1 MKTNKMMSQEEVV
14 KVLDDSKGFLENTFR
29 LYLITNGVDD
39 ILDALANEDLED
51 MDKVETLKLFKKGLA
66 LYYDFI
72 DIMQTEAIT
81 VMDTNQKVN
90 QMYEAL
96 LKNGQKSKA

>member
-1 MKTNKMMSQEEVV
+1 MKTNEMMSQEEVV
-14 KVLDDSKGFLENTFR
+14 KVLDDTKGFLENTFR

-39 ILDALANEDLED
+39 ILDVLANEDLED
-51 MDKVETLKLFKKGLA
+51 MDTVETLKLLKKGLA

-96 LKNGQKSKA
+96 LKNGQIEK

>member
-1 MKTNKMMSQEEVV
+1 MKTNEMMSQEEVV
-14 KVLDDSKGFLENTFR
+14 KVLDDTKGFLENTFR
-29 LYLITNGVDD
+29 LYLITNGLDD
-39 ILDALANEDLED
+39 ILDVLANEDLED
-51 MDKVETLKLFKKGLA
+51 MDKVETLKLLKKGLA

-72 DIMQTEAIT
+72 DIMQTEAIA

-96 LKNGQKSKA
+96 LKNGQIEK

>member
-1 MKTNKMMSQEEVV
+1 MKTNEMMSQEEVV
-14 KVLDDSKGFLENTFR
+14 KVLDDSKGFLEDTFR
-29 LYLITNGVDD
+29 LYLIVNGVDD
-39 ILDALANEDLED
+39 ILNVLANEDLED
-51 MDKVETLKLFKKGLA
+51 MDKVETLKLIKKGLA

-90 QMYEAL
+90 QMYETL
-96 LKNGQKSKA
+96 VKNGQIEK

>member
-1 MKTNKMMSQEEVV
+1 MKTNEKMSQEEVV
-14 KVLDDSKGFLENTFR
+14 KVLDDTKGFLENTFR

-39 ILDALANEDLED
+39 ILDFLTNTGLED
-51 MDKVETLKLFKKGLA
+51 INEVEILKLLEKGLA
-66 LYYDFI
+66 LYSDLI

-90 QMYEAL
+90 QMYDAL
-96 LKNGQKSKA
+96 LKSGQIEK

>member
-1 MKTNKMMSQEEVV
+1 MKTNKMMPQEEVV
-14 KVLDDSKGFLENTFR
+14 KVLDDSKEFLENTFR

-39 ILDALANEDLED
+39 ILNVLANEDLED
-51 MDKVETLKLFKKGLA
+51 MDKVETLKLIKKGLA
-66 LYYDFI
+66 LYSDFI

-96 LKNGQKSKA
+96 LKNGQIEK

>member
-1 MKTNKMMSQEEVV
+1 MKTNETMSQEEVV

-39 ILDALANEDLED
+39 ILDVLVNEDLED
-51 MDKVETLKLFKKGLA
+51 MDKVETLKLIKKGLA

-72 DIMQTEAIT
+72 DIIQTEAIT

-96 LKNGQKSKA
+96 LKNGQIEK

>member
-1 MKTNKMMSQEEVV
+1 MKTNKTMSQEEVV
-14 KVLDDSKGFLENTFR
+14 KVLDDAKGFLENTFR

-39 ILDALANEDLED
+39 IFDALANEDLED

-90 QMYEAL
+90 QIYEAL
-96 LKNGQKSKA
+96 LKNGQIEK

>member
-1 MKTNKMMSQEEVV
+1 MKTNEMMSQEEVV

-39 ILDALANEDLED
+39 ILNVLTNENLED
-51 MDKVETLKLFKKGLA
+51 MDEIETLKLIKKGVA
-66 LYYDFI
+66 LYSDFI

-81 VMDTNQKVN
+81 VMDTNKKVN
-90 QMYEAL
+90 QMYEAF
-96 LKNGQKSKA
+96 LKNGQNEK

>member
-29 LYLITNGVDD
+29 LYLIVNGVDD
-39 ILDALANEDLED
+39 ILNVLTNEDLED
-51 MDKVETLKLFKKGLA
+51 MDEVEILKLIKKGLA

-72 DIMQTEAIT
+72 DIMKSEAIT

-96 LKNGQKSKA
+96 LKNGQIEK

>member
-1 MKTNKMMSQEEVV
+1 MKTNEMMSQEEVV
-14 KVLDDSKGFLENTFR
+14 KVLDDTKGFLENTFR

-39 ILDALANEDLED
+39 ILNVLANEDLED
-51 MDKVETLKLFKKGLA
+51 MDKVETLKLLKKGLA

-72 DIMQTEAIT
+72 DIMKTEATT

-96 LKNGQKSKA
+96 LKNGQIEK

>member
-14 KVLDDSKGFLENTFR
+14 KVLDDSKGFLEDTFR

-39 ILDALANEDLED
+39 ILNVLTNEDLED
-51 MDKVETLKLFKKGLA
+51 MDEVETLKLIKKGLA

-72 DIMQTEAIT
+72 DIMRTEAIT

-90 QMYEAL
+90 QMYEAF
-96 LKNGQKSKA
+96 LKNGQNEK

>member
-1 MKTNKMMSQEEVV
+1 MKTNETMSQEEVV
-14 KVLDDSKGFLENTFR
+14 KVLDDTKGFLENTFR

-39 ILDALANEDLED
+39 ILDVLANEDLED
-51 MDKVETLKLFKKGLA
+51 MDTVETLKLLKKGLA

-96 LKNGQKSKA
+96 LEIGQIEK

>member
-1 MKTNKMMSQEEVV
+1 MKTNETMSQEEVV
-14 KVLDDSKGFLENTFR
+14 KVFDDTRGFLENTFR

-39 ILDALANEDLED
+39 ILDVLADEDLED
-51 MDKVETLKLFKKGLA
+51 MDKVDTLKLIKKGLA

-96 LKNGQKSKA
+96 LKSGQIEK

>member
-29 LYLITNGVDD
+29 LYLITNGLDD
-39 ILDALANEDLED
+39 ILDVLANEDLED
-51 MDKVETLKLFKKGLA
+51 MDKVETLKLIKKGLA

-72 DIMQTEAIT
+72 DIIQTEAIT

-90 QMYEAL
+90 QMYEVL
-96 LKNGQKSKA
+96 LKNGQIEK

>member
-14 KVLDDSKGFLENTFR
+14 KVLDDTKGFLENTFR

-51 MDKVETLKLFKKGLA
+51 MDKVETLRLFKKGLA

-96 LKNGQKSKA
+96 LKNGQIEK

>member
-14 KVLDDSKGFLENTFR
+14 KVLDDTKGFLENTFR

-90 QMYEAL
+90 QIYEAL
-96 LKNGQKSKA
+96 LKNGQIEK

>member
-14 KVLDDSKGFLENTFR
+14 KVLDDTKGFLENTFK

-39 ILDALANEDLED
+39 ILNDLTNEDLED
-51 MDKVETLKLFKKGLA
+51 MDKVETLKLIKKGLK
-66 LYYDFI
+66 LYSDFI

-81 VMDTNQKVN
+81 IMDTNRKVN

-96 LKNGQKSKA
+96 LKNGQIEK

>member
-1 MKTNKMMSQEEVV
+1 MKTNEMMSQEEVV
-14 KVLDDSKGFLENTFR
+14 KVLDDTKGFLENTFR

-39 ILDALANEDLED
+39 ILDVLANEDLED
-51 MDKVETLKLFKKGLA
+51 MDTVETLKLLKKGLA

-72 DIMQTEAIT
+72 DIMQTEAIA

-90 QMYEAL
+90 QMYEEL
-96 LKNGQKSKA
+96 VKNGQIEK

>member
-1 MKTNKMMSQEEVV
+1 MKTNEMMSQEEVV
-14 KVLDDSKGFLENTFR
+14 KVLDDTKGFLENTFR

-39 ILDALANEDLED
+39 ILDVLANEDLED
-51 MDKVETLKLFKKGLA
+51 MDTVETLKLLKKGLA

-72 DIMQTEAIT
+72 DIMKTEAIT

-96 LKNGQKSKA
+96 LKNGQIEK

>member
-1 MKTNKMMSQEEVV
+1 MKTNEMMSQEEVV
-14 KVLDDSKGFLENTFR
+14 KVLDDTKEFLENTFR
-29 LYLITNGVDD
+29 LYLITIGVDD
-39 ILDALANEDLED
+39 ILDVLTNEDLEE
-51 MDKVETLKLFKKGLA
+51 MDQVETLKLLKKGLA

-72 DIMQTEAIT
+72 DIMKTEAIT

-96 LKNGQKSKA
+96 LKSGLNEK

>member
-1 MKTNKMMSQEEVV
+1 MKTNEKMSQEEVV
-14 KVLDDSKGFLENTFR
+14 KVLDDTKGFLENTFR

-39 ILDALANEDLED
+39 ILDVLTNEDLEE
-51 MDKVETLKLFKKGLA
+51 MDEIETLKLIKKGVA

-72 DIMQTEAIT
+72 DIIKTEAIT

-96 LKNGQKSKA
+96 IKSGQIEK

>member
-1 MKTNKMMSQEEVV
+1 MMSQEEVV
-14 KVLDDSKGFLENTFR
+14 KVLDDAKGFLENTFK

-39 ILDALANEDLED
+39 ILEVLANEDLED
-51 MDKVETLKLFKKGLA
+51 MDKVETLKLLKKGLA

-96 LKNGQKSKA
+96 LKSGLNEK

>member
-1 MKTNKMMSQEEVV
+1 MKTNEMMSQEEVV
-14 KVLDDSKGFLENTFR
+14 KVFDDTKEYLENTFR

-96 LKNGQKSKA
+96 LKNGQIEK

>member
-1 MKTNKMMSQEEVV
+1 MKTNEMMSQEEVV
-14 KVLDDSKGFLENTFR
+14 KVLDDTKGFLENTFR

-39 ILDALANEDLED
+39 ILDVLANEDLED

-72 DIMQTEAIT
+72 DIMKTETIT
-81 VMDTNQKVN
+81 VIDTNQKVN

-96 LKNGQKSKA
+96 LKNGQIEK

>member
-1 MKTNKMMSQEEVV
+1 MKTNEMMSQEEVV
-14 KVLDDSKGFLENTFR
+14 KVLDDTKGFLENTFR

-39 ILDALANEDLED
+39 ILDVLANEDLED
-51 MDKVETLKLFKKGLA
+51 MDKVETLKLLKKGLS

-96 LKNGQKSKA
+96 LKNGQIEK

>member
-1 MKTNKMMSQEEVV
+1 MKTNEMMSQEEVV
-14 KVLDDSKGFLENTFR
+14 KVLDDTKGFLENTFR
-29 LYLITNGVDD
+29 LYLITIGVDD
-39 ILDALANEDLED
+39 ILDVLTNEDLEE
-51 MDKVETLKLFKKGLA
+51 MDQVETLKLLKKGLA

-72 DIMQTEAIT
+72 DIMKTEAIT

-96 LKNGQKSKA
+96 LKSGLNEK

>member
-1 MKTNKMMSQEEVV
+1 
-14 KVLDDSKGFLENTFR
+14 
-29 LYLITNGVDD
+29 
-39 ILDALANEDLED
+39 
-51 MDKVETLKLFKKGLA
+51 MDQFETLKLIKKGLA

-90 QMYEAL
+90 QMYEAF
-96 LKNGQKSKA
+96 LKNGQNEK

>member
-14 KVLDDSKGFLENTFR
+14 KVLDDTKGFLENIFR

-51 MDKVETLKLFKKGLA
+51 MNKVETLRLFKKGLA

-81 VMDTNQKVN
+81 VIDTNQKVN

-96 LKNGQKSKA
+96 LKNGQIEK

>member
-1 MKTNKMMSQEEVV
+1 MMSQEEVV
-14 KVLDDSKGFLENTFR
+14 KVLNDSKEFLENTFR

-39 ILDALANEDLED
+39 ILDVLANEDLED
-51 MDKVETLKLFKKGLA
+51 MSEVETLKLLKKGLK

-96 LKNGQKSKA
+96 LKNGQIEK

>member
-14 KVLDDSKGFLENTFR
+14 KVFDDTKEFLENTFR

-39 ILDALANEDLED
+39 ILNVLTDEDLED

-66 LYYDFI
+66 LYSDFI

-96 LKNGQKSKA
+96 VKNGQIEK

>member
-14 KVLDDSKGFLENTFR
+14 KVLDDTKGFLENTFR

-96 LKNGQKSKA
+96 LKNGQIEK